1 MKIAIIGAGIS
12 GNTLAYYLNPHHQI
26 ALFESNDRIGGHS
39 HTHHIDIFNQK
50 VSVDTGFIVFNKKT
64 YPNFLKLL
72 HELKVPYE
80 NSAMS
85 FSVKDSQ
92 KDFEYNG
99 TNLNA
104 LFAQRKN
111 FINPSFYKMIRE
123 ILRFNKSSII
133 LLRSDEE
140 ISLGDYLKREGY
152 SDFFKK
158 YYILPMGSAIW
169 SSNIKT
175 MMQFPAKFFIQF
187 FNNHGMLNINDRPQ
201 WLTISG
207 GSINYVNKMIKSFR
221 KKIKLNQNIK
231 YVERKKDY
239 IAIYHKDRVEKFDWV
254 FFACHS
260 DEALK
265 LIKSPNS
272 DEKNILKAIP
282 YTDNEVILHYDDHFM
297 PKRKLAW
304 AAWNYHIDDNANS
317 PASLTYNMNILQ
329 NLKTEAPLLVTLNPL
344 QKINK
349 KKIIKT
355 LSYDHPQYSLR
366 SIEAQSKYHL
376 ISGVNRTSFA
386 GAYWGNGF
394 HEDGVKSAL
403 DAIQQF
409 NVVHGF
415 Q

>member
-1 MKIAIIGAGIS
+1 MKIAIIGSGIS

-39 HTHHIDIFNQK
+39 HTHHIDVFNQK

-133 LLRSDEE
+133 LLSGDEE

-207 GSINYVNKMIKSFR
+207 GSINYVDKMIKPFR

-231 YVERKKDY
+231 YVERKKDH
-239 IAIYHKDRVEKFDWV
+239 IAIHHKDRIEKFDWV

-265 LIKSPNS
+265 LIKSPS
-272 DEKNILKAIP
+272 FHEKNILKAIP

-329 NLKTEAPLLVTLNPL
+329 NLKTEVPLLVTLNPL

-355 LSYDHPQYSLR
+355 LSYAHPQYSLR

-409 NVVHGF
+409 NAVHGF

>member
-1 MKIAIIGAGIS
+1 MKIAIIGSGIS

-26 ALFESNDRIGGHS
+26 TLFESNDRIGGHS
-39 HTHHIDIFNQK
+39 HTHQIDIFNQK

-99 TNLNA
+99 TSLNA

-111 FINPSFYKMIRE
+111 FMNPRFYKMISE

-133 LLRSDEE
+133 LLSSDEE

-175 MMQFPAKFFIQF
+175 MMEFPAKFFIQF

-207 GSINYVNKMIKSFR
+207 GSINYVNKMIEPFR

-231 YVERKKDY
+231 YVERKKDH
-239 IAIYHKDRVEKFDWV
+239 IVIHHKDRIEKFDWV

-260 DEALK
+260 DEAFK
-265 LIKSPNS
+265 LIKSPGLH
-272 DEKNILKAIP
+272 EKNILKAIP
-282 YTDNEVILHYDDHFM
+282 YTDNEVVLHYDDHFM

-329 NLKTEAPLLVTLNPL
+329 NLKTEAPLLVTLNPM

-355 LSYDHPQYSLR
+355 LSYAHPQYSLR
-366 SIEAQSKYHL
+366 GMEAQSKYHL

-409 NVVHGF
+409 NAVHGF
-415 Q
+415 H

>member
-1 MKIAIIGAGIS
+1 MKIAIIGSGIS

-26 ALFESNDRIGGHS
+26 TLFESNDRIGGHS

-99 TNLNA
+99 TSLNA

-111 FINPSFYKMIRE
+111 FMNPRFYKMISE

-133 LLRSDEE
+133 LLSSDEE

-175 MMQFPAKFFIQF
+175 MMEFPAKFFIQF

-207 GSINYVNKMIKSFR
+207 GSINYVNRMIEPFR
-221 KKIKLNQNIK
+221 KKIKLNQKLK
-231 YVERKKDY
+231 YVERKKDH
-239 IAIYHKDRVEKFDWV
+239 IAIHHKDRIEKFDWV

-265 LIKSPNS
+265 LIKSPGLH
-272 DEKNILKAIP
+272 EKNILNAIP
-282 YTDNEVILHYDDHFM
+282 YTDNEVVLHYDDHFM
-297 PKRKLAW
+297 PKRKRAW
-304 AAWNYHIDDNANS
+304 AAWNYHINDNANL

-329 NLKTEAPLLVTLNPL
+329 NLKTEAPLLVTLNPI

-355 LSYDHPQYSLR
+355 LSYAHPQYSLR

-403 DAIQQF
+403 EAIQQF
-409 NVVHGF
+409 NAVHGF
-415 Q
+415 H

>member
-1 MKIAIIGAGIS
+1 MKIAIIGSGIS
-12 GNTLAYYLNPHHQI
+12 GNTLAYYLNPRHQI
-26 ALFESNDRIGGHS
+26 TLFESNDRIGGHS
-39 HTHHIDIFNQK
+39 HTHHIDVFNQK

-72 HELKVPYE
+72 HELKVHYE
-80 NSAMS
+80 NSVMS

-133 LLRSDEE
+133 LLSDDEE

-207 GSINYVNKMIKSFR
+207 GSINYVDKMIKPFR

-231 YVERKKDY
+231 YVERKKDH
-239 IAIYHKDRVEKFDWV
+239 IAIHHKDRVEKFDWV

-265 LIKSPNS
+265 LIKSPS
-272 DEKNILKAIP
+272 FHEKNILKAIP

-304 AAWNYHIDDNANS
+304 AAWNYHINDNANS

-329 NLKTEAPLLVTLNPL
+329 NLKTEVPLLVTLNPL

-355 LSYDHPQYSLR
+355 LSYAHPQYSLR

-409 NVVHGF
+409 NAVHGF
-415 Q
+415 L

>member
-1 MKIAIIGAGIS
+1 MKIAIIGSGIS
-12 GNTLAYYLNPHHQI
+12 GNTLAYYLNPRHQI

-39 HTHHIDIFNQK
+39 HTHHIDVFNQK

-133 LLRSDEE
+133 LLSSDEE

-207 GSINYVNKMIKSFR
+207 GSINYVDKMIKPFR

-231 YVERKKDY
+231 YVERKKDH
-239 IAIYHKDRVEKFDWV
+239 IAIHHKDRVEKFDWV

-265 LIKSPNS
+265 LIKSPS
-272 DEKNILKAIP
+272 FHEKNILKAIP

-304 AAWNYHIDDNANS
+304 AAWNYHIDENANS

-329 NLKTEAPLLVTLNPL
+329 NLKTEVPLLVTLNPL

-355 LSYDHPQYSLR
+355 LSYAHPQYSLR
-366 SIEAQSKYHL
+366 SIEAQSRYHL
-376 ISGVNRTSFA
+376 VSGVNRTSFA

-409 NVVHGF
+409 NTLHRF
-415 Q
+415 H

>member
-1 MKIAIIGAGIS
+1 MKIAIIGSGIS

-39 HTHHIDIFNQK
+39 HTHHIDVFNQK

-64 YPNFLKLL
+64 YPNFLRLL

-133 LLRSDEE
+133 LLSGDEE

-207 GSINYVNKMIKSFR
+207 GSINYVDKMIKPFR

-231 YVERKKDY
+231 YVERKKDH
-239 IAIYHKDRVEKFDWV
+239 IAIHHKDRVEKFDWV

-265 LIKSPNS
+265 LIKSPS
-272 DEKNILKAIP
+272 FHEKNILKAIP

-329 NLKTEAPLLVTLNPL
+329 NLKTEVPLLVTLNPL

-355 LSYDHPQYSLR
+355 LSYAHPQYSLR

-409 NVVHGF
+409 NAVHGF

>member
-1 MKIAIIGAGIS
+1 MKIAIIGSGIS

-26 ALFESNDRIGGHS
+26 TLFESNDRIGGHS

-99 TNLNA
+99 TSLNA

-111 FINPSFYKMIRE
+111 FMNPRFYKMISE

-133 LLRSDEE
+133 LLSSDEE

-207 GSINYVNKMIKSFR
+207 GSINYVNKMIESFR

-231 YVERKKDY
+231 YVERKKDH
-239 IAIYHKDRVEKFDWV
+239 IAIHHKDRIEKFDWV

-265 LIKSPNS
+265 LIKSPGLH
-272 DEKNILKAIP
+272 EKNILKAIP
-282 YTDNEVILHYDDHFM
+282 YTDNEVVLHYDDHFM

-329 NLKTEAPLLVTLNPL
+329 NLKTEAPLLVTLNPM

-355 LSYDHPQYSLR
+355 LSYAHPQYSLR

-409 NVVHGF
+409 NAVHGF
-415 Q
+415 H

>member
-1 MKIAIIGAGIS
+1 MKIAIIGSGIS

-26 ALFESNDRIGGHS
+26 TLFESEDRVGGHS
-39 HTHHIDIFNQK
+39 HTHQIDLFNEK
-50 VSVDTGFIVFNKKT
+50 ISVDTGFIVFNKKT

-111 FINPSFYKMIRE
+111 LINPRFYKMIRE
-123 ILRFNKSSII
+123 ILRFNKSSVM
-133 LLRSDEE
+133 LLNKDEE
-140 ISLGDYLKREGY
+140 ISLGEYLERENY

-207 GSINYVNKMIKSFR
+207 GSINYVEKITQPFR
-221 KKIKLNQNIK
+221 KKIKISQNIK
-231 YVERKKDY
+231 YVDRKKDH
-239 IAIYHKDRVEKFDWV
+239 IAIYFHDRTEKFDWI

-260 DEALK
+260 DQALK
-265 LIKSPNS
+265 LIKSPS
-272 DEKNILKAIP
+272 LDEKNILRAIP
-282 YTDNEVILHYDDHFM
+282 YHDNEVVLHYDDNFM

-304 AAWNYHIDDNANS
+304 AAWNYHINHSDTS

-329 NLKTEAPLLVTLNPL
+329 NLKTQVPILVTLNP
-344 QKINK
+344 QQAINK
-349 KKIIKT
+349 KKIIKS
-355 LSYDHPQYSLR
+355 LSYAHPQYSLR
-366 SIEAQSKYHL
+366 SIEAQSNYHL

-403 DAIQQF
+403 NAIQQF
-409 NVVHGF
+409 NLMHGF
-415 Q
+415 H

>member
-1 MKIAIIGAGIS
+1 MKIAIIGSGIS

-26 ALFESNDRIGGHS
+26 TLFESNDRIGGHS
-39 HTHHIDIFNQK
+39 HTHHIDIF
-50 VSVDTGFIVFNKKT
+50 T

-99 TNLNA
+99 TSLNA

-111 FINPSFYKMIRE
+111 FMNPRFYKMISE

-133 LLRSDEE
+133 LLSSDEE

-175 MMQFPAKFFIQF
+175 MMEFPAKFFIQF

-207 GSINYVNKMIKSFR
+207 GSINYVNKMIEPFR

-231 YVERKKDY
+231 YVERKKDH
-239 IAIYHKDRVEKFDWV
+239 IAIHHKDRIEKFDWV

-265 LIKSPNS
+265 LIKSPGLH
-272 DEKNILKAIP
+272 EKNILKAIP
-282 YTDNEVILHYDDHFM
+282 YTDNEVVLHYDDHFM

-329 NLKTEAPLLVTLNPL
+329 NLKTEAPLLVTLNPM

-355 LSYDHPQYSLR
+355 LSYAHPQYSLR

-409 NVVHGF
+409 NAVHGF
-415 Q
+415 H

>member
-1 MKIAIIGAGIS
+1 
-12 GNTLAYYLNPHHQI
+12 
-26 ALFESNDRIGGHS
+26 
-39 HTHHIDIFNQK
+39 
-50 VSVDTGFIVFNKKT
+50 
-64 YPNFLKLL
+64 
-72 HELKVPYE
+72 VPYE

-355 LSYDHPQYSLR
+355 LSYAHPQYSLR
-366 SIEAQSKYHL
+366 SIEAQSRYHL

-409 NVVHGF
+409 NAVHGF

>member
-1 MKIAIIGAGIS
+1 MKIAIIGSGIS

-26 ALFESNDRIGGHS
+26 TLFESNDRIGGHS

-50 VSVDTGFIVFNKKT
+50 VNVDTGFIVFNKKT

-99 TNLNA
+99 TSLNA

-111 FINPSFYKMIRE
+111 FMNPRFYKMISE

-133 LLRSDEE
+133 LLNSDEE

-175 MMQFPAKFFIQF
+175 MMEFPAKFFIQF
-187 FNNHGMLNINDRPQ
+187 FNNHRMLNINDRPQ

-207 GSINYVNKMIKSFR
+207 GSINYVNKMIEPFR

-231 YVERKKDY
+231 YVERKRDH
-239 IAIYHKDRVEKFDWV
+239 IAIHHKDRIEKFDWV

-265 LIKSPNS
+265 LIKSPGLH
-272 DEKNILKAIP
+272 EKNILKAIP
-282 YTDNEVILHYDDHFM
+282 YTDNEVVLHYDDHFM

-329 NLKTEAPLLVTLNPL
+329 NLKTEAPLLVTLNPM

-355 LSYDHPQYSLR
+355 LSYAHPQYSLR

-409 NVVHGF
+409 NAVHGF
-415 Q
+415 H

>member
-1 MKIAIIGAGIS
+1 MKIAIIGSGIS
-12 GNTLAYYLNPHHQI
+12 GNTLAYYLNPRHQI
-26 ALFESNDRIGGHS
+26 TLFESNDRIGGHS
-39 HTHHIDIFNQK
+39 HTHHIDVFNQK

-207 GSINYVNKMIKSFR
+207 GSINYVNKMIEPFR
-221 KKIKLNQNIK
+221 KKIKINQNIK

-265 LIKSPNS
+265 LIKSPS
-272 DEKNILKAIP
+272 FHEKNILKAIP

-329 NLKTEAPLLVTLNPL
+329 NLKTEVPLLVTLNPL

-355 LSYDHPQYSLR
+355 LSYAHPQYSLR

-409 NVVHGF
+409 NAMHGF

>member
-1 MKIAIIGAGIS
+1 MKIAIIGSGIS

-39 HTHHIDIFNQK
+39 HTHHIDVFNQK

-133 LLRSDEE
+133 LLSGDEV

-207 GSINYVNKMIKSFR
+207 GSINYVDKMIKPFR

-231 YVERKKDY
+231 YVERKKDH
-239 IAIYHKDRVEKFDWV
+239 IAIHHKDRVEKFDWV

-265 LIKSPNS
+265 LIKSPS
-272 DEKNILKAIP
+272 FHEKNILKAIP

-329 NLKTEAPLLVTLNPL
+329 NLKTEVPLLVTLNPL

-355 LSYDHPQYSLR
+355 LSYAHPQYSLR
-366 SIEAQSKYHL
+366 SIDAQSKYHL

-409 NVVHGF
+409 NAVHGF

>member
-1 MKIAIIGAGIS
+1 MKIAIIGSGIS

-39 HTHHIDIFNQK
+39 HTHHIDVFNQK

-133 LLRSDEE
+133 LLSGDEE

-207 GSINYVNKMIKSFR
+207 GSINYVDKMIKPFR

-231 YVERKKDY
+231 YVERKKDH
-239 IAIYHKDRVEKFDWV
+239 IAIHHKDRVEKFDWV

-265 LIKSPNS
+265 LIKSPS
-272 DEKNILKAIP
+272 FHEKNILKAIP

-329 NLKTEAPLLVTLNPL
+329 NLKTEVPLLVTLNPL

-355 LSYDHPQYSLR
+355 LSYAHPQYSLR

-409 NVVHGF
+409 NAMHGF

>member
-1 MKIAIIGAGIS
+1 MKIAIIGSGIS

-26 ALFESNDRIGGHS
+26 TLFESNDRIGGHS

-99 TNLNA
+99 TSLNA

-111 FINPSFYKMIRE
+111 FMNPRFYKMIRE

-133 LLRSDEE
+133 LLSSDEE

-175 MMQFPAKFFIQF
+175 MMEFPAKFFIQF

-207 GSINYVNKMIKSFR
+207 GSINYVNKMIEPFR

-231 YVERKKDY
+231 YVERKKDH
-239 IAIYHKDRVEKFDWV
+239 IAIHHKDRIEKFDWV

-265 LIKSPNS
+265 LIKSPGLH
-272 DEKNILKAIP
+272 EKNILKAIP
-282 YTDNEVILHYDDHFM
+282 YTDNEVVLHYDDHFM

-304 AAWNYHIDDNANS
+304 AAWNYHINDNANS

-329 NLKTEAPLLVTLNPL
+329 NLKTEAPLLVTLNPM

-355 LSYDHPQYSLR
+355 LSYAHPQYSLR

-409 NVVHGF
+409 NAVHGF
-415 Q
+415 H

>member
-1 MKIAIIGAGIS
+1 MKIAIIGSGIS

-26 ALFESNDRIGGHS
+26 TLFESNDRVGGHS
-39 HTHHIDIFNQK
+39 HTHQIDIFNQII
-50 VSVDTGFIVFNKKT
+50 SVDTGFIVFNKKT
-64 YPNFLKLL
+64 YPHFLKLL
-72 HELKVPYE
+72 HELKVAYE

-111 FINPSFYKMIRE
+111 LINPSFYKMIKE
-123 ILRFNKSSII
+123 IFRFNRSSIE
-133 LLRSDEE
+133 LLNRDEE
-140 ISLGDYLKREGY
+140 ISLGEYLERENY
-152 SDFFKK
+152 SEFFKK

-207 GSINYVNKMIKSFR
+207 GSINYVEKMTQSFK
-221 KKIKLNQNIK
+221 KKIKLGQHIK
-231 YVERKKDY
+231 YVVRKKDHV
-239 IAIYHKDRVEKFDWV
+239 AIHLHDRIEKFDWI

-265 LIKSPNS
+265 LIKMPSTH
-272 DEKNILKAIP
+272 EKNILKAIP
-282 YTDNEVILHYDDHFM
+282 YSDNEVVLHHDDSLM

-304 AAWNYHIDDNANS
+304 AAWNYHINNSDIS

-329 NLKTEAPLLVTLNPL
+329 NIKTHVPILVTLNPQ
-344 QKINK
+344 QKIDK

-355 LSYDHPQYSLR
+355 LSYAHPQYSLR
-366 SIEAQSKYHL
+366 SIEAQSHYHL

-394 HEDGVKSAL
+394 HEDGVKSAV

-409 NVVHGF
+409 NSIHGF
-415 Q
+415 H

>member
-99 TNLNA
+99 TNFNA

-265 LIKSPNS
+265 LIKSPSS

-355 LSYDHPQYSLR
+355 LSYAHPQYSLR
-366 SIEAQSKYHL
+366 SIEAQSRYHL

-409 NVVHGF
+409 NAVHGF

>member
-1 MKIAIIGAGIS
+1 MKIAIIGSGIS

-26 ALFESNDRIGGHS
+26 TLFESNDRIGGHS

-99 TNLNA
+99 TSLNA

-111 FINPSFYKMIRE
+111 FMNPRFYKMISE

-133 LLRSDEE
+133 LLSSDEE

-175 MMQFPAKFFIQF
+175 MMEFPAKFFIQF

-207 GSINYVNKMIKSFR
+207 GSINYVNKMIEPFR

-231 YVERKKDY
+231 YVERKKDH
-239 IAIYHKDRVEKFDWV
+239 IAIHHKDRIEKFDWV

-265 LIKSPNS
+265 LIKSPGLH
-272 DEKNILKAIP
+272 EKNILKAIP
-282 YTDNEVILHYDDHFM
+282 YTDNEVVLHYDDHFM

-304 AAWNYHIDDNANS
+304 AAWNYHIDHNANS

-329 NLKTEAPLLVTLNPL
+329 NLKTEAPLLVTLNPM

-355 LSYDHPQYSLR
+355 LSYAHPQYSLR

-409 NVVHGF
+409 NAVHGF
-415 Q
+415 H

>member
-1 MKIAIIGAGIS
+1 MKIAIIGSGIS

-39 HTHHIDIFNQK
+39 HTHHIDVFNQK

-72 HELKVPYE
+72 HELRVPYE

-133 LLRSDEE
+133 LLSGDEE

-207 GSINYVNKMIKSFR
+207 GSINYVDKMIKPFR

-231 YVERKKDY
+231 YVERKKDH
-239 IAIYHKDRVEKFDWV
+239 IAIHHKDRVEKFDWV

-265 LIKSPNS
+265 LIKSPS
-272 DEKNILKAIP
+272 FHEKNILKAIP

-329 NLKTEAPLLVTLNPL
+329 NLKTEVPLLVTLNPL

-355 LSYDHPQYSLR
+355 LSYAHPQYSLR

-409 NVVHGF
+409 NAVHGF
-415 Q
+415 L

>member
-1 MKIAIIGAGIS
+1 
-12 GNTLAYYLNPHHQI
+12 
-26 ALFESNDRIGGHS
+26 
-39 HTHHIDIFNQK
+39 
-50 VSVDTGFIVFNKKT
+50 
-64 YPNFLKLL
+64 
-72 HELKVPYE
+72 
-80 NSAMS
+80 
-85 FSVKDSQ
+85 
-92 KDFEYNG
+92 
-99 TNLNA
+99 
-104 LFAQRKN
+104 
-111 FINPSFYKMIRE
+111 
-123 ILRFNKSSII
+123 
-133 LLRSDEE
+133 
-140 ISLGDYLKREGY
+140 
-152 SDFFKK
+152 
-158 YYILPMGSAIW
+158 
-169 SSNIKT
+169 
-175 MMQFPAKFFIQF
+175 MQFPAKFFIQF

-207 GSINYVNKMIKSFR
+207 GSINYVNKMIEPFR
-221 KKIKLNQNIK
+221 KKIKINQNIK
-231 YVERKKDY
+231 YVERKKDH
-239 IAIYHKDRVEKFDWV
+239 IAIHHKDRIEKFDWV

-265 LIKSPNS
+265 LIKSPS
-272 DEKNILKAIP
+272 FHEKNILKAIP

-329 NLKTEAPLLVTLNPL
+329 NLKTEVPLLVTLNPL

-355 LSYDHPQYSLR
+355 LSYAHPQYSLR

-409 NVVHGF
+409 NTVHGF

>member
-1 MKIAIIGAGIS
+1 MKIAIIGSGIS
-12 GNTLAYYLNPHHQI
+12 GNTLAYYLNPLHDI
-26 ALFESNDRIGGHS
+26 TLFESNDRVGGHS
-39 HTHHIDIFNQK
+39 HTHQITLLNQK
-50 VSVDTGFIVFNKKT
+50 ISVDTGFIVFNKKT

-72 HELKVPYE
+72 HELDVPYE
-80 NSAMS
+80 NSTMS
-85 FSVKDSQ
+85 FSVKDNQ

-99 TNLNA
+99 TSLNA

-111 FINPSFYKMIRE
+111 LISPTFYKMIRE
-123 ILRFNKSSII
+123 ILRFNQSSV
-133 LLRSDEE
+133 LLLNNDEG
-140 ISLGDYLKREGY
+140 ISLGDYLEREGY

-175 MMQFPAKFFIQF
+175 MLAFPVKFFIQF

-207 GSINYVNKMIKSFR
+207 GSINYVDKLTKPF
-221 KKIKLNQNIK
+221 KQKIKLNQKIK
-231 YVERKKDY
+231 YVERKHDH
-239 IAIYHKDRVEKFDWV
+239 IAIQFQDRLERFDWI

-265 LIKSPNS
+265 LIKSPSLN
-272 DEKNILKAIP
+272 EENILKAIP
-282 YTDNEVILHYDDHFM
+282 YTNNEVVLHYDESFM

-304 AAWNYHIDDNANS
+304 AAWNYHINDNPTS

-329 NLKTEAPLLVTLNPL
+329 NLKTKIPILVTLNP
-344 QKINK
+344 QNKINK

-355 LSYDHPQYSLR
+355 LSYTHPQYSLQ
-366 SIEAQSKYHL
+366 SMKAQANHHMF
-376 ISGVNRTSFA
+376 SGLNHTSFA

-403 DAIQQF
+403 DAITQF
-409 NVVHGF
+409 NKVHGF
-415 Q
+415 H

>member
-1 MKIAIIGAGIS
+1 MKIAIIGSGIS
-12 GNTLAYYLNPHHQI
+12 GNTLAYYLNPLHDI
-26 ALFESNDRIGGHS
+26 TLFESNDRVGGHS
-39 HTHHIDIFNQK
+39 HTHQINLFNQNI
-50 VSVDTGFIVFNKKT
+50 SVDTGFIVFNKKT

-72 HELKVPYE
+72 HELDVPYE
-80 NSAMS
+80 NSTMS

-99 TNLNA
+99 TSLNA

-111 FINPSFYKMIRE
+111 LISPTFYKMIRE
-123 ILRFNKSSII
+123 ILRFNQSSV
-133 LLRSDEE
+133 LLLNNDEG
-140 ISLGDYLKREGY
+140 ICLGDYLEREGY

-169 SSNIKT
+169 SSDIKT
-175 MMQFPAKFFIQF
+175 ILAFPAKFFIQF

-207 GSINYVNKMIKSFR
+207 GSINYVDKLTKPF
-221 KKIKLNQNIK
+221 KQKIKLNQKIK
-231 YVERKKDY
+231 YVEKKSDH
-239 IAIYHKDRVEKFDWV
+239 IAIQFQDRLEKFDWI

-265 LIKSPNS
+265 LIKNPSLN
-272 DEKNILKAIP
+272 EENILKAIP
-282 YTDNEVILHYDDHFM
+282 YTNNEVVLHYDESFM

-304 AAWNYHIDDNANS
+304 AAWNYHINYNPSS

-329 NLKTEAPLLVTLNPL
+329 NLKTEKSILVTLNP
-344 QKINK
+344 QIKIDK

-355 LSYDHPQYSLR
+355 LLYTHPQYSLQ
-366 SIEAQSKYHL
+366 SIRAQANHHL
-376 ISGVNRTSFA
+376 ISGVNHASFA

-403 DAIQQF
+403 DAIAQF
-409 NVVHGF
+409 NKVHGF
-415 Q
+415 H

>member
-1 MKIAIIGAGIS
+1 MKIAIIGSGIS

-26 ALFESNDRIGGHS
+26 TLFESNDRIGGHS
-39 HTHHIDIFNQK
+39 HTHHINIFNQK

-99 TNLNA
+99 TSLNA

-111 FINPSFYKMIRE
+111 FMNPRFYKMISE

-133 LLRSDEE
+133 LLSSDEE

-175 MMQFPAKFFIQF
+175 MMEFPAKFFIQF

-207 GSINYVNKMIKSFR
+207 GSINYVNKMIEPFR

-231 YVERKKDY
+231 YVERKKDH
-239 IAIYHKDRVEKFDWV
+239 IVIHHKDRIEKFDWV

-265 LIKSPNS
+265 LIKSPGLH
-272 DEKNILKAIP
+272 EKNILKAIP
-282 YTDNEVILHYDDHFM
+282 YTDNEVVLHYDDHFM

-304 AAWNYHIDDNANS
+304 AAWNYHIDDNSNS

-329 NLKTEAPLLVTLNPL
+329 NLKTEVPLLVTLNPM

-355 LSYDHPQYSLR
+355 LSYAHPQYSLR
-366 SIEAQSKYHL
+366 GMEAQSKYHL

-409 NVVHGF
+409 NAVHGF
-415 Q
+415 H

>member
-1 MKIAIIGAGIS
+1 MKIAIIGSGIS

-26 ALFESNDRIGGHS
+26 TLFESEDRVGGHS
-39 HTHHIDIFNQK
+39 HTHQIDLFNEK
-50 VSVDTGFIVFNKKT
+50 ISVDTGFIVFNKKT

-99 TNLNA
+99 TSLNA

-123 ILRFNKSSII
+123 ILRFNKFSVM
-133 LLRSDEE
+133 LLNKDDEM
-140 ISLGDYLKREGY
+140 SLGEYLDQENY
-152 SDFFKK
+152 SDYFKK

-207 GSINYVNKMIKSFR
+207 GSINYVEKITQPFR
-221 KKIKLNQNIK
+221 KKIKISQNIK
-231 YVERKKDY
+231 YVDRKKDH
-239 IAIYHKDRVEKFDWV
+239 IAIYFHDRTEKFDWI

-260 DEALK
+260 DQALK
-265 LIKSPNS
+265 LIKSPS
-272 DEKNILKAIP
+272 LDEKNTLRAIP
-282 YTDNEVILHYDDHFM
+282 YHDNEVVLHYDDNFM

-304 AAWNYHIDDNANS
+304 AAWNYHINHSDTS
-317 PASLTYNMNILQ
+317 PASLTYNMNMLQ
-329 NLKTEAPLLVTLNPL
+329 NLKTQVPILVTLNP
-344 QKINK
+344 QQAINK
-349 KKIIKT
+349 KKIIKS
-355 LSYDHPQYSLR
+355 LSYAHPQYSLR
-366 SIEAQSKYHL
+366 SIEAQSNYHL

-403 DAIQQF
+403 NAIQQF
-409 NVVHGF
+409 NLIHGF
-415 Q
+415 H